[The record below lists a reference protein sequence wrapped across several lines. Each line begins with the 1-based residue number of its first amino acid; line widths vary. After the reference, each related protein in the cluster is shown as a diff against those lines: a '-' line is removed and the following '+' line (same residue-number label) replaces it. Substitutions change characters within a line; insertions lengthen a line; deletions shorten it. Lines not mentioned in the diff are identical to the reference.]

1 MKRRLLCLFL
11 CLCMLFSL
19 CAIAVPAADTLTT
32 GTVYNVASGSKLYV
46 REEAGTGYDVVD
58 RLSSGDVVTIL
69 GTAQGNGITWYKVIT
84 PSNVIGYASAEYI
97 KVHVVYQSDEE
108 FEKHLDQQEFPE
120 DYKDKLRQIYAEH
133 PNWVFEAQHLDV
145 TWAEAYAAETV
156 ALKNAVHSPNAW
168 KSMEYGAYDW
178 KTGTYVAVDSGGWVT
193 AAPEVVAYYMDP
205 RNFLD
210 STYIFQFENLQFSKT
225 QTVEGVRAI
234 LPSRFDKHAEDL
246 LAAAKKAKVSAY
258 FLATRMTQ
266 EGSKVDGTF
275 AGYEGYYNFFNY
287 GAYAHSGRG
296 AVTNGA
302 IYAKNQGWDSAYA
315 CLLGS
320 AEKIASAYISK
331 EQNTLYYQKFDV
343 TDGGN
348 GYYNHQYM
356 TNVQAPSSEG
366 AIRAKSATK
375 EELSGAITF
384 VIPVYQ
390 NMPEAETVLPG
401 RTGNNNNF
409 LDSLTATG
417 CKLSPSFDR
426 YTDEYSAMVGKD
438 TLTIEI
444 KAVPND
450 PDATVKG
457 AGKVK
462 LKPGE
467 NILPIT
473 VTATSGQTR
482 VYTLCITRNAP
493 LPEGEAP
500 VITGDAYNITD
511 GVITAIQPETM
522 VDAFIDALKIEKGYG
537 QLYDADGNEK
547 TEGSVATG
555 DILRLM
561 SGEMTSDEYPVVIYG
576 DVNGDG
582 IINSQDLRHTQ
593 RHILGVKEIESYPL
607 TAADTNGD
615 GIVNSQDL
623 RRSQRYIL
631 GILKELQPQPT
642 TTDSAGESAATTDA
656 STEAQSTDTSKSA
669 DKTTD
674 KTTKKTTGKTADKT
688 TGKSTVTETTK
699 TSKTTK
705 KTTAKTTKKATP

>member
-1 MKRRLLCLFL
+1 MKRRLLCLWL
-11 CLCMLFSL
+11 CLCMLLSISSL
-19 CAIAVPAADTLTT
+19 AASAASKPTT
-32 GTVYNVASGSKLYV
+32 GTVYGVSSGSKLYV
-46 REEAGTGYDVVD
+46 REKAGTGHTVID
-58 RLSSGDVVTIL
+58 RLSSGAVVTVL
-69 GTAQGNGITWYKVIT
+69 DTVQADGITWYKVVT
-84 PSNVIGYASAEYI
+84 PNDVTGYASAEYI
-97 KVHVVYQSDEE
+97 KLNVDYETDKD
-108 FEKHLDQQEFPE
+108 FEKYLDKQDFPE
-120 DYKDKLRQIYAEH
+120 DYKVKLRQVYAEH
-133 PNWVFEAQHLDV
+133 PNWIFKAQHLSV

-156 ALKNAVHSPNAW
+156 ALKNAVSSPNAW

-178 KTGTYVAVDSGGWVT
+178 KTGSYVAVDSGGWVT
-193 AAPEVVAYYMDP
+193 AAPAVVGYYMDP

-210 STYIFQFENLQFSKT
+210 STYLFQFEDLQFSDT
-225 QTVEGVRAI
+225 QTAEGVRAI
-234 LPSRFDKHAEDL
+234 LPTRFDKHAEDL

-302 IYAKNQGWDSAYA
+302 IYAKNQGWDTPYK

-320 AEKIASAYISK
+320 AQKIGNSYINK
-331 EQNTLYYQKFDV
+331 GQNTLYYQKFDV

-375 EELSGAITF
+375 AELNGALTF

-390 NMPEAETVLPG
+390 DMPEEKTVLPNRYG
-401 RTGNNNNF
+401 DNNNF
-409 LDSLTATG
+409 LDSITVSG

-426 YTDEYSAMVGKD
+426 YTDEYSGMVAEDVLSVKV
-438 TLTIEI
+438 TAT
-444 KAVPND
+444 PNN

-457 AGKVK
+457 TGTIK

-467 NILPIT
+467 NILPVT
-473 VTATSGQTR
+473 VTATSGQSR
-482 VYTLCITRNAP
+482 VYTLIITRNAP
-493 LPEGEAP
+493 LPEGEEP
-500 VITGDAYNITD
+500 IITGDAYSITD
-511 GVITAIQPETM
+511 NVITAIQPGTTIETF
-522 VDAFIDALKIEKGYG
+522 VENLKIEKGTG
-537 QLYDADGNEK
+537 HLYDADGREK
-547 TEGSVATG
+547 TEGAVATG

-561 SGEMTSDEYPVVIYG
+561 SGNMVCDEYPLVIYG

-582 IINSQDLRHTQ
+582 DINSQDLRHTQ
-593 RHILGVKEIESYPL
+593 RHILGVKEMDSYPL
-607 TAADTNGD
+607 IAADANQDNT
-615 GIVNSQDL
+615 VNSQDL
-623 RRSQRYIL
+623 RRTQRYIL
-631 GILKELQPQPT
+631 GILKDLQPAPT
-642 TTDSAGESAATTDA
+642 AAP
-656 STEAQSTDTSKSA
+656 STEATNPT
-669 DKTTD
+669 
-674 KTTKKTTGKTADKT
+674 KTTGESGGTD
-688 TGKSTVTETTK
+688 KSTSTSKTKKPESTTEKSTS